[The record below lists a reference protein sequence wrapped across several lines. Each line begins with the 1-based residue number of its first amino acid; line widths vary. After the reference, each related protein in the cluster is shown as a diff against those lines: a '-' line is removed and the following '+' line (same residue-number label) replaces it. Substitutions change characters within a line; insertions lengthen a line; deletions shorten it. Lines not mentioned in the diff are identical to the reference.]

1 MKIYI
6 VKLESNVDGEFISSA
21 VPCRSLEAAKKV
33 LKREKET
40 IMKESRHFSNMTKD
54 DLEDSCEITDE
65 PEHFEIIDLNDSYWE
80 DYTIDVWNDFVEE

>member
-40 IMKESRHFSNMTKD
+40 IMKESRHFSNMTED
-54 DLEDSCEITDE
+54 DLAECEITDK

-80 DYTIDVWNDFVEE
+80 DYTIVVWDDFVEE